1 MRVGLDLPVLTATS
15 REAVLAYARAAE
27 SLGFDSLWSNSHTV
41 VPVTFAP
48 RYPYSAD
55 GRPVWNATSSWPDA
69 MTTMAF
75 VAAATERVRL
85 GIAVVPLITT
95 HPIRL
100 AKQVATIDVLSKG
113 RFELGV
119 GGGWLVEEAQAL
131 GNPTDHPVARMEET
145 IEILRLAWREPTFSY
160 DGRFWKI
167 PPVGV
172 NPRPLQGE
180 RLPLWIGGHGDAA
193 VRVGRWVVHLGADG
207 GEARGIPGEAP
218 RSERDRAARGVASA
232 RACRGPVARSRARDA
247 RCGRGSARRRSTLG

>member
-55 GRPVWNATSSWPDA
+55 GRPIWNATSSWPDA

-119 GGGWLVEEAQAL
+119 GGGWLVEEAQARGQGLDDGGVVFFREQRQKFMAATGVVASSFFLL
-131 GNPTDHPVARMEET
+131 GIVLGDMPVAF
-145 IEILRLAWREPTFSY
+145 IE
-160 DGRFWKI
+160 
-167 PPVGV
+167 
-172 NPRPLQGE
+172 
-180 RLPLWIGGHGDAA
+180 
-193 VRVGRWVVHLGADG
+193 
-207 GEARGIPGEAP
+207 
-218 RSERDRAARGVASA
+218 
-232 RACRGPVARSRARDA
+232 ACHA
-247 RCGRGSARRRSTLG
+247 

>member
-1 MRVGLDLPVLTATS
+1 
-15 REAVLAYARAAE
+15 
-27 SLGFDSLWSNSHTV
+27 
-41 VPVTFAP
+41 
-48 RYPYSAD
+48 
-55 GRPVWNATSSWPDA
+55 
-69 MTTMAF
+69 MAF

-131 GNPTDHPVARMEET
+131 GDPIDHPGARMEET

-160 DGRFWKI
+160 DGWFWKI

-180 RLPLWIGGHGDAA
+180 RLPLWIGGHG
-193 VRVGRWVVHLGADG
+193 GT
-207 GEARGIPGEAP
+207 AP
-218 RSERDRAARGVASA
+218 RGAGEPGAGVFIWGPPARKV
-232 RACRGPVARSRARDA
+232 RGNPGGAPPP
-247 RCGRGSARRRSTLG
+247 